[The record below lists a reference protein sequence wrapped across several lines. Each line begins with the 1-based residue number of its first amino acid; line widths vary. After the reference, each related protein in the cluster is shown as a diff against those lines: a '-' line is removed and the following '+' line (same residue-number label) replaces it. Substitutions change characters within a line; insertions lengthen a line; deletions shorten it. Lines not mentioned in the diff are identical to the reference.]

1 MPRITK
7 KMKMEELKLGEERI
21 AKLVMMCLGYSVS
34 STQNIVDEYG
44 TRLVFGKEDNKKFL
58 KWGDEPF
65 RYREMKF
72 DPVNQYQ
79 LTVQLF
85 GQFIDQLHD
94 PDNMNDYE
102 VDDSRTESLINLGEI
117 RTIVLRDGQLYDDGK
132 QEKYVELGFMN
143 ARVESERYFCPTL
156 GYIEIMLSE
165 AGLLNLNEKLL
176 RRVDELKN
184 ELEPE
189 PDGDNKRSSRPRTK
203 TKKRTSIPIFR
214 SSGDR

>member
-7 KMKMEELKLGEERI
+7 KMKMEELSKGEERI
-21 AKLVMMCLGYSVS
+21 AELVMMCLGYSVS
-34 STQNIVDEYG
+34 KTLNIVDEYG

-58 KWGDEPF
+58 KWGDGPF
-65 RYREMKF
+65 RYKEMKF

-94 PDNMNDYE
+94 PDNSNEYE
-102 VDDSRTESLINLGEI
+102 MDDPKGSLIELGEI
-117 RTIVLRDGQLYDDGK
+117 RTIVLKDGDMFDDGK
-132 QEKYVELGFMN
+132 QEKYVELGYLN

-165 AGLLNLNEKLL
+165 AGLLELNENLL

-189 PDGDNKRSSRPRTK
+189 PEVNNKRGRRPRT
-203 TKKRTSIPIFR
+203 
-214 SSGDR
+214 SSRK

>member
-7 KMKMEELKLGEERI
+7 KMKMEELSKGEERI
-21 AKLVMMCLGYSVS
+21 AELVMMCLGYSVS
-34 STQNIVDEYG
+34 KTLNIVDEYG

-58 KWGDEPF
+58 KWGDGPF
-65 RYREMKF
+65 RYKEMKF

-94 PDNMNDYE
+94 PDNSNEYE
-102 VDDSRTESLINLGEI
+102 MDDPKGSLVELGEI
-117 RTIVLRDGQLYDDGK
+117 RTIVLKDGDMFDDGK
-132 QEKYVELGFMN
+132 QEKYVELGYLN

-165 AGLLNLNEKLL
+165 AGLLELNENLL

-189 PDGDNKRSSRPRTK
+189 PEVNNKRGRRPRT
-203 TKKRTSIPIFR
+203 
-214 SSGDR
+214 SSRK